1 MGTLIL
7 ALMALAA
14 FAAAFLA
21 SFAIAVVVTAI
32 VESLSESGNTK
43 EVLLPTSQANELIS
57 AVKQRNPAL
66 GERLDTAFNDDDD
79 YYEEKKMG
87 FVFNDQK
94 EVVGIE
100 KIKARDTSEDDIQD
114 VTTVFSS
121 GRYKTYA

>member
-1 MGTLIL
+1 MGFLLLALLTLGTL
-7 ALMALAA
+7 
-14 FAAAFLA
+14 AAAFFA

-43 EVLLPTSQANELIS
+43 EVLLPKSQANKLIS
-57 AVKQRNPAL
+57 AVNQKEPAL
-66 GERLDTAFNDDDD
+66 GEKLDKAFNDDDD

-94 EVVGIE
+94 EIVGIE
-100 KIKARDTSEDDIQD
+100 KIKARDTTEDDIQD
-114 VTTVFSS
+114 VTAVFSS